1 MKKIL
6 LLVGL
11 LFSFSAQAFPFV
23 AGQPLTAAQLN
34 LAFSNSQIT
43 SGTIQ
48 GVSINATP
56 IGSITPSTGAFTT
69 LSATGAVSGVGFSNY
84 LASPPSIGATTPSTG
99 AFTTLSASGQLTA
112 LRLVAYGAGAIT
124 TNSANGSAALNRNTT
139 GGVNTPNGGV
149 ALYSNT
155 TGNNN
160 NASGYSTLQSN
171 TTGYNNSADGSYALQ
186 FNTTGIYN
194 TANGSAALWHNTTG
208 DYNTAC
214 GSFALQSNV
223 MGNGNTAFGFSAG
236 RYETGSNAF
245 YVNNVDQATTA
256 GDKAY
261 SLLYGTF
268 SGVAGSTAGQSLTV
282 NGNFSATGA
291 VSGVGFNNYLA
302 SPPAIGATTPAA
314 ISATTL
320 SASGAVTVP
329 NATAATQAVAL
340 GQVLPLSRMTSSRV
354 TTTVAQ
360 AIAAATSTKVQFNTV
375 GYDDLTEFNTAT
387 SQWTVQAAGTYF
399 AGARILGSQ
408 TVATQRVLYVYVNGA
423 IQQTIADEFANAG
436 SSIIGGIV
444 QVRLNAGD
452 VVAIYYYSGLADTLN
467 TISSLT
473 FATLERIK

>member
-69 LSATGAVSGVGFSNY
+69 LSASGTVSGVGFSNY

-124 TNSANGSAALNRNTT
+124 TNSANGSAALYSNTT
-139 GGVNTPNGGV
+139 GGGNTANGGV

-186 FNTTGIYN
+186 SNTTGIYN
-194 TANGSAALWHNTTG
+194 TANGSAALWYNVTG
-208 DYNTAC
+208 NGDTAN
-214 GSFALQSNV
+214 GSLALQSNV

-291 VSGVGFNNYLA
+291 V
-302 SPPAIGATTPAA
+302 
-314 ISATTL
+314 
-320 SASGAVTVP
+320 TVP
-329 NATAATQAVAL
+329 NATTATQAVAL

-354 TTTVAQ
+354 NTTVAQ
-360 AIAAATSTKVQFNTV
+360 AIAAVTSTKVQFNTV